1 MIDYKKF
8 EGHTPGPWRRG
19 RVLSTPR
26 TRDLPPDAIAAVNA
40 EERKEIYAY
49 FTDTDQG
56 RSRRRLFTG
65 CWVWVTEADMNLA
78 ESAPD
83 LLAENK
89 ALREEL
95 IKEKT
100 YFCDQVCT
108 RKHLCD
114 ECDDKKRIEE
124 LKGGE

>member
-1 MIDYKKF
+1 MIDWTK
-8 EGHTPGPWRRG
+8 
-19 RVLSTPR
+19 
-26 TRDLPPDAIAAVNA
+26 
-40 EERKEIYAY
+40 EELALKLNSANNM
-49 FTDTDQG
+49 TDELIDNNK
-56 RSRRRLFTG
+56 R
-65 CWVWVTEADMNLA
+65 
-78 ESAPD
+78 

-95 IKEKT
+95 IQEKT

-124 LKGGE
+124 LKGGEK